1 MQAAG
6 QVVQGMM
13 GGISSY
19 AQGIKKSLS
28 TISFS
33 STIQAAKDLWSTF
46 SNITKE
52 IWNRTGAA
60 AAALEPIEN

>member
-1 MQAAG
+1 MI
-6 QVVQGMM
+6 

-33 STIQAAKDLWSTF
+33 ATIQAAKDLWNTF
-46 SNITKE
+46 SNISKE
-52 IWNRTGAA
+52 IWNWTGAA
-60 AAALEPIEN
+60 AAALEPIEKGFDRLSKKA

>member
-1 MQAAG
+1 MQSAG

-19 AQGIKKSLS
+19 AQGIKNSLS

-33 STIQAAKDLWSTF
+33 ATIQAAKELWNTF

-52 IWNRTGAA
+52 IWNST
-60 AAALEPIEN
+60 